1 VHVADDRPQLV
12 EHDTAPYA
20 STYGAPVPPEPLV
33 PFATTHAPNGMVCS
47 VDRLASEAGID
58 VLRRGGSA
66 ADGAVATSAVLAV
79 TTQHM
84 CGMGGDLFAIVHH
97 RDGPPEVLNASGRA
111 GSGADPDALR
121 AEGLT
126 SMPFRGRINAVPV
139 PGCVDGWLALH
150 ARHGRLPLADVL
162 APAIALARDGF
173 PASPTLAASVPTIAS
188 IPGSDDY
195 TARTVRPGTRIRRPL
210 VADALRAIVEAGRDA
225 WYLGAF
231 GEGLLEVGAGEYV
244 PDDLARV
251 NADWVEPLGVRAWDR
266 DIWTV
271 PPNSQG
277 YLTLAGA
284 WIADG
289 LPLPDDP
296 HAPAW
301 AHLLIE
307 AARQAAFDRVDVLH
321 EHADGAALVSPDR
334 LEPRRAAIGDTAA
347 VLGDGYAGGG
357 TIHLAVVDRERMGVS
372 LIQSNAGGWGAG
384 IAVPSVRVF
393 LQNRGYGFNLVPGHP
408 AEYGPGRRPPHTLS
422 PALVTQPSGALDMVI
437 GTMGGDT
444 QPQILLQLLARL
456 LVNGDSPARAV
467 AAGRWGLTG
476 GATGFDTWMDR
487 GRVRVAIEGHAPAAW
502 ADGLAARGHEVD
514 LTGGFDHGFGHA
526 HVIRVVDDVLAGASD
541 PRPRTGGA
549 AVH

>member
-1 VHVADDRPQLV
+1 
-12 EHDTAPYA
+12 
-20 STYGAPVPPEPLV
+20 VPTEPLV

-47 VDRLASEAGID
+47 VDRLASEAGIA

-66 ADGAVATSAVLAV
+66 ADGAIATSAALAV

-97 RDGPPEVLNASGRA
+97 RTGPPDVLNASGRA

-162 APAIALARDGF
+162 APAIALAADGF
-173 PASPTLAASVPTIAS
+173 AASPTLAASIPAIAVL
-188 IPGSDDY
+188 PGADDY
-195 TARTVRPGTRIRRPL
+195 TAQPVRPGTRIRRPL
-210 VADALRAIVEAGRDA
+210 VADALRAIAKGGRDA
-225 WYLGAF
+225 WYGGAF
-231 GEGLLEVGAGEYV
+231 GDGLIEIGNGEYTT
-244 PDDLARV
+244 DDLAHA

-284 WIADG
+284 WIAEG
-289 LPLPDDP
+289 LPLPDD
-296 HAPAW
+296 ADDAVW
-301 AHLLIE
+301 AHLLVE
-307 AARQAAFDRVDVLH
+307 AARQAAYDRVAVLH
-321 EHADGAALVSPDR
+321 EHADGAALVAPER
-334 LEPRRAAIGDTAA
+334 LASRRAAIGDTAA
-347 VLGDGYAGGG
+347 DLGDGYAGGG
-357 TIHLAVVDRERMGVS
+357 TIHLAVVDRDRMGVS

-422 PALVTQPSGALDMVI
+422 PALVTHPSGDLDMVI

-456 LVNGDSPARAV
+456 LVNGESPGRAV

-476 GATGFDTWMDR
+476 GATGFDTWVDR
-487 GRVRVAIEGHAPAAW
+487 GRVRVAVEGHASSAW
-502 ADGLAARGHEVD
+502 SDGLRSRGHDVD
-514 LTGGFDHGFGHA
+514 TTNAFDHGFGHA
-526 HVIRVVDDVLAGASD
+526 HVIQVVDDVLAGASD

-549 AVH
+549 SIH